1 VSARK
6 WSVAAAVVLAV
17 FSVSLFLVTA
27 RPPQEQWRVTKVYIP
42 RGSTYPEIEKML
54 IEKGLLRY
62 PVVFRTLV
70 VGTMTGAK
78 LQQGEY
84 VFPAPP
90 SAFELWGKI
99 VNGDVA
105 KYQVIIPDGSTIYD
119 IAQTL
124 GNLELANPST
134 FQAAATSPALAR
146 RMEIPGSTLE
156 GYLFPDTYTLVK
168 DMSAEEILGVM
179 VRRFQRK
186 FTPEMER
193 KAKEEGLTRNQVVT
207 IASIIEKETGVEAEK
222 PMVSAV
228 IRKRLSLG
236 MPLQMDPTIIYG
248 LKKFGGNLTKKD
260 LKTPNSYNTYLT
272 PGLPPG
278 PICNP
283 GLSALVAA
291 ISPSDTDYLYFVSR
305 NDGSHRFSRTLKEHN
320 EAVMIYQKGKNAKIA
335 PPTGKGAANEPGE
348 GGLPSLTPPPRP
360 SGPS

>member
-1 VSARK
+1 MSART
-6 WSVAAAVVLAV
+6 WSVAAALVLAV

-27 RPPQEQWRVTKVYIP
+27 RPSPEQWGVTKVYIP
-42 RGSTYPEIEKML
+42 KGATYTEIEKML
-54 IEKGLLRY
+54 IEKRLLRY
-62 PVVFRTLV
+62 PVAFRILV

-78 LQQGEY
+78 LQKGEY
-84 VFPAPP
+84 FFPARP

-119 IAQTL
+119 IAQTR

-134 FQAAATSPALAR
+134 FLATATSPELAL

-168 DMSAEEILGVM
+168 DMSAEEILRVM
-179 VRRFQRK
+179 VRQFQRK

-193 KAKEEGLTRNQVVT
+193 KGKEDGLTRNQIVT

-260 LKTPNSYNTYLT
+260 LKTPNPYNTYLT

-320 EAVMIYQKGKNAKIA
+320 EAVMIYQRGKNAKIA
-335 PPTGKGAANEPGE
+335 PLPEKEAPKKPGE
-348 GGLPSLTPPPRP
+348 GGLPDLTLPPRP

>member
-1 VSARK
+1 VSART
-6 WSVAAAVVLAV
+6 WSTAAALVLAV

-27 RPPQEQWRVTKVYIP
+27 RPSQEQWRVTKVYLP
-42 RGSTYPEIEKML
+42 KGSTYPEIEKML
-54 IEKGLLRY
+54 IEKRLLRY
-62 PVVFRTLV
+62 PVAFRILV

-105 KYQVIIPDGSTIYD
+105 KYQVIIPNGSTIYD

-124 GNLELANPST
+124 GNLDLANPST
-134 FQAAATSPALAR
+134 FLATATSPELAL

-283 GLSALVAA
+283 GLSALKAA
-291 ISPSDTDYLYFVSR
+291 IYPSDTDYLYFVSR

-320 EAVMIYQKGKNAKIA
+320 EAVMVYQKGKNAKIS
-335 PPTGKGAANEPGE
+335 PLTGTEGTNEPVE
-348 GGLPSLTPPPRP
+348 GGLPAPTPLPRP
-360 SGPS
+360 PGPS

>member
-1 VSARK
+1 MSARK
-6 WSVAAAVVLAV
+6 WSVAAALVLAV
-17 FSVSLFLVTA
+17 SSVSLFLVTA
-27 RPPQEQWRVTKVYIP
+27 RPSSEQWRVTKVHIP
-42 RGSTYPEIEKML
+42 KGSTYPEIEKML
-54 IEKGLLRY
+54 IEKRLLRY
-62 PVVFRTLV
+62 PVAFRILV

-99 VNGDVA
+99 GNGDVA

-134 FQAAATSPALAR
+134 FLATATSPELAL

-168 DMSAEEILGVM
+168 DMSAEEILRVM

-193 KAKEEGLTRNQVVT
+193 KAKEEGLTRNQIVT

-283 GLSALVAA
+283 GLSALKAA
-291 ISPSDTDYLYFVSR
+291 IYPSDTDYLYFVSR

-320 EAVMIYQKGKNAKIA
+320 EAVMDYKKGKNAKIA
-335 PPTGKGAANEPGE
+335 PLTGTEGTNEPVE
-348 GGLPSLTPPPRP
+348 GGLPAPTPPPRP